1 MKSKEQSI
9 SDILIPKLVHST
21 DQANLRRIN
30 WKLGRLLSKPF
41 WPLSGRQVGEWRV
54 TYLGDLHI
62 VKYDLTKKLF
72 TRLILVLEQKPG
84 YVFKWFGQL
93 YTSMLSKI
101 IFSRF
106 EFFVPV
112 PIWKGPS
119 NLTTIVVRFDGVNF
133 YHHCGRIWHCQFT
146 PQ

>member
-21 DQANLRRIN
+21 DPANLRRIN

-84 YVFKWFGQL
+84 YIFKWFGQL

-112 PIWKGPS
+112 PSCIKWSDSKC
-119 NLTTIVVRFDGVNF
+119 LEIRLILF
-133 YHHCGRIWHCQFT
+133 
-146 PQ
+146 